1 MCKCTTHIILV
12 LISGFRKF
20 LEFRNDQIITS
31 SSFAE
36 RSHIIMNFFTSVHT
50 ENNISHFFITELHN
64 FIIEKNTVRCQCKT
78 EFFIMEFL
86 LLSSVCHQVFD
97 NLPVHQ
103 RLSSEEIHFQVLSGS
118 GIGDQEI
125 KSFLTH
131 FKRHQC
137 SSSMIF
143 SLFGKTVSTGQ
154 ITIMG
159 NVQAQSLYYCLSI
172 LCKFINN
179 VFVYISGKQ
188 HTLFFQFLTLGNRS
202 TDISLRILIF

>member
-1 MCKCTTHIILV
+1 MYL
-12 LISGFRKF
+12 F
-20 LEFRNDQIITS
+20 
-31 SSFAE
+31 
-36 RSHIIMNFFTSVHT
+36 
-50 ENNISHFFITELHN
+50 
-64 FIIEKNTVRCQCKT
+64 
-78 EFFIMEFL
+78 
-86 LLSSVCHQVFD
+86 LLSSVSYQVFD

-125 KSFLTH
+125 KSFLSY
-131 FKRHQC
+131 FKGHQC
-137 SSSMIF
+137 SSSVILSF
-143 SLFGKTVSTGQ
+143 FGKTVSTGQ

-159 NVQAQSLYYCLSI
+159 NVQAQCLYYCLSI